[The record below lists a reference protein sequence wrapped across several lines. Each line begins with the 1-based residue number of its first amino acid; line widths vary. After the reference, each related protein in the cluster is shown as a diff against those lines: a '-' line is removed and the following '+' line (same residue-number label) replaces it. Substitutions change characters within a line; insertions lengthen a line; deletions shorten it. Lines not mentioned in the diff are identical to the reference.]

1 MSEDHLSAPF
11 DQSEVDAQAGPQP
24 YCKGDKIMWT
34 ETHPSQERLFTC
46 GKRMPR

>member
-34 ETHPSQERLFTC
+34 ETRLFTC